1 MNTCV
6 FLNLSVPLTPLY
18 KEKQRTIVRGTSDTN
33 EGTSKG
39 WDDRKQT
46 QGDTASPVRT
56 RNTRVTH
63 ADTQTHTH
71 ARSVSFSVGFLEW
84 VGVHFLQ

>member
-18 KEKQRTIVRGTSDTN
+18 TEKQRTIVRGTSDTN
-33 EGTSKG
+33 GTSKG

-56 RNTRVTH
+56 RNTRVTQ
-63 ADTQTHTH
+63 ADTHT
-71 ARSVSFSVGFLEW
+71 RTLCQLLGGLS
-84 VGVHFLQ
+84 